1 MIAFLPIEAASY
13 VNRIRNEPSL
23 FDVIAAT
30 SQNGL
35 VRRLTLL
42 AIGLSAL
49 LWTAAARPETVPP
62 GGIITMLDAG
72 SCQLTG
78 DSQRPGDSNRQ
89 WRAQQQTIAA
99 VTESVWK
106 NALVHAA
113 LAATPAPL
121 VFEPSLAASSPDPP
135 VCSTPPYLRHT
146 PLLI

>member
-1 MIAFLPIEAASY
+1 M
-13 VNRIRNEPSL
+13 
-23 FDVIAAT
+23 
-30 SQNGL
+30 
-35 VRRLTLL
+35 LL

-49 LWTAAARPETVPP
+49 LWTAGARPESDPRA
-62 GGIITMLDAG
+62 GIITTIDVG
-72 SCQLTG
+72 SCQLAG
-78 DSQRPGDSNRQ
+78 DSHRPSDSDRH

-106 NALVHAA
+106 TALVHAA

-135 VCSTPPYLRHT
+135 VRSALPYLRHT

>member
-1 MIAFLPIEAASY
+1 MVVGLTGVPA
-13 VNRIRNEPSL
+13 N
-23 FDVIAAT
+23 
-30 SQNGL
+30 SQNEL
-35 VRRLTLL
+35 VRRLMLL

-49 LWTAAARPETVPP
+49 AWTAVARPETVPP
-62 GGIITMLDAG
+62 DGISTMVEAG

-78 DSQRPGDSNRQ
+78 DSHCPSDSDRQ

-106 NALVHAA
+106 TALLHAA

-135 VCSTPPYLRHT
+135 VRSALPYLRHT

>member
-1 MIAFLPIEAASY
+1 M
-13 VNRIRNEPSL
+13 
-23 FDVIAAT
+23 
-30 SQNGL
+30 
-35 VRRLTLL
+35 LL

-62 GGIITMLDAG
+62 GGISTMLDAG

-78 DSQRPGDSNRQ
+78 DSHCPSDSDRQ

-106 NALVHAA
+106 TALVHAA

-135 VCSTPPYLRHT
+135 VRSALPYLRHT

>member
-1 MIAFLPIEAASY
+1 MF
-13 VNRIRNEPSL
+13 
-23 FDVIAAT
+23 
-30 SQNGL
+30 
-35 VRRLTLL
+35 L

-49 LWTAAARPETVPP
+49 LWTAAARLETVPSD
-62 GGIITMLDAG
+62 GNITMLEAG

-78 DSQRPGDSNRQ
+78 DSHCPSDSDRQ
-89 WRAQQQTIAA
+89 WRAQQETIAA

-106 NALVHAA
+106 TALVHAA

-135 VCSTPPYLRHT
+135 ARSALPYLRHT

>member
-1 MIAFLPIEAASY
+1 MISREQCKRQNAKGKNAERVGGLTGVPA
-13 VNRIRNEPSL
+13 N
-23 FDVIAAT
+23 
-30 SQNGL
+30 SQNEL
-35 VRRLTLL
+35 VRRLMLL

-49 LWTAAARPETVPP
+49 VWTAAARPETVPP
-62 GGIITMLDAG
+62 DGISTMVDAG

-78 DSQRPGDSNRQ
+78 DPHCPSDSDRQ

-106 NALVHAA
+106 TALLHAA

-135 VCSTPPYLRHT
+135 VRSALPYLRHT

>member
-1 MIAFLPIEAASY
+1 
-13 VNRIRNEPSL
+13 
-23 FDVIAAT
+23 
-30 SQNGL
+30 

-49 LWTAAARPETVPP
+49 LWTAGARPLSDPRA
-62 GGIITMLDAG
+62 GITTIDVG
-72 SCQLTG
+72 SCQLAG
-78 DSQRPGDSNRQ
+78 DSHRPSDSDRQ

-106 NALVHAA
+106 TALVHAA
-113 LAATPAPL
+113 LAAAPAPL

-135 VCSTPPYLRHT
+135 VRSALPYLRHT

>member
-1 MIAFLPIEAASY
+1 MTGVPA
-13 VNRIRNEPSL
+13 N
-23 FDVIAAT
+23 
-30 SQNGL
+30 SQNEL
-35 VRRLTLL
+35 VRRLMLL

-49 LWTAAARPETVPP
+49 AWTAAARPETVPP
-62 GGIITMLDAG
+62 DGISTMVEAG

-78 DSQRPGDSNRQ
+78 DSHCPSDSDRQ

-106 NALVHAA
+106 TALLHAA

-135 VCSTPPYLRHT
+135 VRSALPYLRHT